1 MIILDKVKLKMTLI
15 EKMSRMTPIIENMVE
30 NKLRWFEH
38 LEKKPIDYVV
48 RIVDEIERN
57 QTTRGWEDLEKL

>member
-1 MIILDKVKLKMTLI
+1 MIILDKVRLKMTLI

-57 QTTRGWEDLEKL
+57 QTTRD